1 MRRLSAILPLLLTPA
16 LAAAQSTV
24 DVTGATLVAPPQLV
38 DQLLHTPRFAP
49 AVLGNLQAMPLWGTP
64 DGRVLAIVASADSN
78 VPAKPQRPQIGS
90 AADWQFVDVTN
101 FVTSGLLLNL
111 DRDISAYATFGRGV
125 VLGPVTAAAMPSCA
139 AQPAA
144 AGLDLNCLERTSLAR
159 NGVVQIGTDL
169 TILDKLDL
177 DLSYGLGW
185 FRHDFGAAPAAR
197 TPIDLFGAL
206 GNPQFPTLLIPGLE
220 SSNVQNAELNA
231 LGRWRFDGS
240 TSLDLGASLSHL
252 QLSAPLG
259 NTPLTSLNQAAV
271 TFGLR
276 YGAFSGN
283 VTGHLLGPADSF
295 NAGSRWAGL
304 DIGFSWRTP
313 WQGQLSVGTQN
324 LWSSGVLPNVSEPG
338 SHEVDSNQAR
348 IPYVQY
354 HQDL

>member
-1 MRRLSAILPLLLTPA
+1 MRRLSAILTLLLLPA

-24 DVTGATLVAPPQLV
+24 DAAAVPAAAPPQLV
-38 DQLLHTPRFAP
+38 DQLLHTRRFAP
-49 AVLGNLQAMPLWGTP
+49 EVLGNLQAMPLWGTP
-64 DGRVLAIVASADSN
+64 DGRVLAIVASADSS

-101 FVTSGLLLNL
+101 FVTSGLLLNF
-111 DRDISAYATFGRGV
+111 DRDVSAYATFGRGL
-125 VLGPVTAAAMPSCA
+125 VLGPSAAAA
-139 AQPAA
+139 ALPCSPEPAFI
-144 AGLDLNCLERTSLAR
+144 GLDGACLERSSLAR
-159 NGVVQIGTDL
+159 SGIVQVGADL

-185 FRHDFGAAPAAR
+185 FRRDYTPAPASR
-197 TPIDLFGAL
+197 MPIDLFGAL
-206 GNPQFPTLLIPGLE
+206 GNPQFPSLLIPGLE
-220 SSNVQNAELNA
+220 SSNVQNAELSA

-240 TSLDLGASLSHL
+240 TSVDLGASLSRM
-252 QLSAPLG
+252 QLTAPLG
-259 NTPLTSLNQAAV
+259 STPLTSLNQAAV

-324 LWSSGVLPNVSEPG
+324 LWSSGVLPNLNEPG